1 MNKVNALNSINFKA
15 YGIIE
20 RKPEPDNNTNPQK
33 LENDLK
39 QTAALGKSQINFK
52 GRKLNLNKKDLLFLS
67 SLTASFG
74 LSADYLDKAKQTLS
88 EFLSDNDFKSMDDF
102 AGQNYIAEQVN
113 LADKLRTAM
122 DMDGDD
128 ADDRLSFITDMVIE
142 RCEAGEDYFPE
153 YIDYHETV
161 KRKEEEEARLKEGVK
176 SYIQHERNND
186 ERLINTLSNTF
197 ELNNIEK
204 NKLREIIDS
213 FLDKYKAVSLKQFGS
228 IDDAEIIAN
237 LTDQITK
244 EFKLNEYDNLLIS
257 SEIIERIMS
266 ADKYIPKLNPL
277 DRNEE
282 ISQRDKSVF
291 LEIMNSYN
299 IDWKTQESL
308 YLAMKNDAYKNNYS
322 SIWDL
327 FNKGNKMN
335 QFKETDTILNSLN
348 LRSLKTDLLIDF
360 NLALKNL
367 DAIHE
372 KNRAKEYEAKDRYTK
387 QSAVICQ
394 LENRYG
400 LSMENIEKLLDY
412 FKTQKLDYSTAND
425 RWKAVYDISDL
436 LNISSKEVNE
446 IITKINSMDEDE
458 LDEYNLKLSWLI
470 MSKSREV

>member
-176 SYIQHERNND
+176 SYIQRERNND

-327 FNKGNKMN
+327 FNKGNKMS

-458 LDEYNLKLSWLI
+458 LDEYNLKLSRLI